1 MGVTADVDV
10 VVEGSL
16 KDYEEGMYASM
27 LTLDSLSL
35 ARNSSLMQMDL
46 NSRLLQNTLS
56 VQQQSFLPNIALQF
70 NYMYTC
76 MADNFDF
83 ANYNW
88 NPYANVALSFS
99 IPLFK
104 YSNFSTVKKTRLQ
117 MNQLQLNR
125 DYAERQLRMQMNTYL
140 NNMTASAEQVSSNKE
155 AIVQAQKGRDIAQT
169 LYDVGRG
176 TVLEL
181 NSAEV
186 ALTQSELTYS
196 QSVYDWLTAKADLDK
211 LTGEDY
217 TEK

>member
-1 MGVTADVDV
+1 
-10 VVEGSL
+10 
-16 KDYEEGMYASM
+16 M
-27 LTLDSLSL
+27 LTMDSLSL
-35 ARNSSLMQMDL
+35 AQNSSLMQMDL
-46 NSRLLQNTLS
+46 NSRLLQNTLA
-56 VQQQSFLPNIALQF
+56 VQHTNFMPNVALQF

-83 ANYNW
+83 GNYNW
-88 NPYANVALSFS
+88 NPYANVSLSVS
-99 IPLFK
+99 VPLFR
-104 YSNFSTVKKTRLQ
+104 YSNFSTLKKTRLQ

-125 DYAERQLRMQMNTYL
+125 DYAERQLRMQMNTYM

-155 AIVQAQKGRDIAQT
+155 AIIQAQKGRDIAQT

-196 QSVYDWLTAKADLDK
+196 QSVFDWLTAKADLDK
-211 LTGEDY
+211 LIGVDY
-217 TEK
+217 ENE